1 MIAPFTK
8 ALNHRQ
14 ILTLGRDSAVGPQEL
29 TCSLVRY
36 HRLLQSF
43 SEATM
48 PAMQTRNPVSSANIM
63 GHPMHPILITLPIGL
78 FVAVALFDLIFWQTG
93 TEMWATGA
101 LWLLG
106 AGLIAAAL
114 AAVTGLI
121 DFLGDRRIRALGD
134 AWQHAI
140 GNVIMVL
147 IQLFSFYQRYRY
159 GTSAV
164 VPLGLILSLVAVCIL
179 LFTGWKG
186 GEMVFRHRVAV
197 YDEPR
202 P

>member
-1 MIAPFTK
+1 M
-8 ALNHRQ
+8 
-14 ILTLGRDSAVGPQEL
+14 
-29 TCSLVRY
+29 
-36 HRLLQSF
+36 
-43 SEATM
+43 AT
-48 PAMQTRNPVSSANIM
+48 PQTRNPVSSANVM

-78 FVAVALFDLIFWQTG
+78 FAATFLFDLVFWQTASAAF
-93 TEMWATGA
+93 ATGA

-134 AWQHAI
+134 AWQHAV
-140 GNVIMVL
+140 GNVILVL
-147 IQLFSFYQRYRY
+147 VQLFSFYQRYRY

-164 VPLGLILSLVAVCIL
+164 VPLGLSLSLIGVLIM

>member
-1 MIAPFTK
+1 MAPM
-8 ALNHRQ
+8 
-14 ILTLGRDSAVGPQEL
+14 D
-29 TCSLVRY
+29 
-36 HRLLQSF
+36 
-43 SEATM
+43 
-48 PAMQTRNPVSSANIM
+48 TRNPVSTANLM
-63 GHPMHPILITLPIGL
+63 GHPLHPILITLPIGL
-78 FVAVALFDLIFWQTG
+78 FVATFLFDLIFWRTG
-93 TEMWATGA
+93 NEAFATAA

-106 AGLIAAAL
+106 FGLIAAAL

-121 DFLGDRRIRALGD
+121 DFFGDARIRELGD

-159 GTSAV
+159 GASAV
-164 VPLGLILSLVAVCIL
+164 VPLGLSLSLIAVLIL

>member
-1 MIAPFTK
+1 MAST
-8 ALNHRQ
+8 H
-14 ILTLGRDSAVGPQEL
+14 
-29 TCSLVRY
+29 
-36 HRLLQSF
+36 
-43 SEATM
+43 
-48 PAMQTRNPVSSANIM
+48 NPVSSANLA
-63 GHPMHPILITLPIGL
+63 GHPIHPILITLPIGL
-78 FVAVALFDLIFWQTG
+78 FVATFLFDVVFWSTRTQI
-93 TEMWATGA
+93 WATAA

-106 AGLIAAAL
+106 FGLIGAAA
-114 AAVTGLI
+114 AATAGVI
-121 DFLGDRRIRALGD
+121 DFVGDRRIRNLSD

-140 GNVIMVL
+140 GNVVLVL

-164 VPLGLILSLVAVCIL
+164 VPLGLSLSFVAVLIM

-186 GEMVFRHRVAV
+186 GDLVFRHRVAV

>member
-1 MIAPFTK
+1 M
-8 ALNHRQ
+8 
-14 ILTLGRDSAVGPQEL
+14 
-29 TCSLVRY
+29 
-36 HRLLQSF
+36 
-43 SEATM
+43 
-48 PAMQTRNPVSSANIM
+48 AMETRNPVSSANLM

-78 FVAVALFDLIFWQTG
+78 FVATFLFDVIFWQTG
-93 TEMWATGA
+93 TEAFATGA

-106 AGLIAAAL
+106 AGLIGAAL

-140 GNVIMVL
+140 GNVILVL
-147 IQLFSFYQRYRY
+147 VQLFSFYQRYRY

-164 VPLGLILSLVAVCIL
+164 VPLGLILSLVAVCIM

>member
-1 MIAPFTK
+1 
-8 ALNHRQ
+8 
-14 ILTLGRDSAVGPQEL
+14 
-29 TCSLVRY
+29 
-36 HRLLQSF
+36 
-43 SEATM
+43 M
-48 PAMQTRNPVSSANIM
+48 PAMQTRNPVSSANVA

-78 FVAVALFDLIFWQTG
+78 FVAVLLLDLIFWQTG
-93 TEMWATGA
+93 DQAFATGA
-101 LWLLG
+101 FWLLG

-114 AAVTGLI
+114 AAITGLI

-140 GNVIMVL
+140 GNVILVL
-147 IQLFSFYQRYRY
+147 VQLFSFYQRYRY
-159 GTSAV
+159 GASAV
-164 VPLGLILSLVAVCIL
+164 VPLGLSLSLIAVLIM

>member
-1 MIAPFTK
+1 M
-8 ALNHRQ
+8 
-14 ILTLGRDSAVGPQEL
+14 E
-29 TCSLVRY
+29 
-36 HRLLQSF
+36 
-43 SEATM
+43 
-48 PAMQTRNPVSSANIM
+48 TRNPVSSVNVM
-63 GHPMHPILITLPIGL
+63 GHPVHPILITLPIGL
-78 FVAVALFDLIFWQTG
+78 FVATFLFDLIFWRTG
-93 TEMWATGA
+93 TEAFATGA

-106 AGLIAAAL
+106 AGLVAAA
-114 AAVTGLI
+114 AAAITGLI

-140 GNVIMVL
+140 GNVILVL
-147 IQLFSFYQRYRY
+147 VQLFSFYQRYRY

-164 VPLGLILSLVAVCIL
+164 VPLGLILSLVAVCIM